1 MSVHFFSLEPNQTVS
16 TCFSKNTSAFHNS
29 LNYFFRIY
37 NLLPL
42 QHHQHLQH
50 ILKNNLKNNFFSQE
64 EDLKLLTTTTTTKK
78 WIQRSPK
85 TQKTVNEFEWNSR
98 KKVLPR
104 SSWTKARWFF
114 FDREHP
120 LVNFESRVL
129 AGQESRWTTPSRTS
143 RRTSRWRAS
152 GRWSPSRRPS
162 TWTPGPWRM
171 RPRLTS
177 GFQSPPETCR
187 ENACPS
193 ERGKRTNSCCSYIAQ
208 SWSKPLCDFG
218 S

>member
-1 MSVHFFSLEPNQTVS
+1 MSVHFFYLEPNQTVS

-37 NLLPL
+37 NLLPN
-42 QHHQHLQH
+42 
-50 ILKNNLKNNFFSQE
+50 IININNISWKITWRIIFFRKKRISSCSQ
-64 EDLKLLTTTTTTKK
+64 
-78 WIQRSPK
+78 QQPQ
-85 TQKTVNEFEWNSR
+85 QKNEFKEVQRRRRPSTSSSETVE

-114 FDREHP
+114 FNREHP

-208 SWSKPLCDFG
+208 SWS
-218 S
+218 